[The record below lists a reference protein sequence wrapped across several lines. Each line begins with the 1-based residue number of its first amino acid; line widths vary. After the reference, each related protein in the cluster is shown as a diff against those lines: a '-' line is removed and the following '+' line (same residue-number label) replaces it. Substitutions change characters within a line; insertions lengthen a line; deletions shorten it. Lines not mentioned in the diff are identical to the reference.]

1 MQLRLDHITLGN
13 FGDWKSVEG
22 VTGLYELRDHYAQ
35 GYRIY
40 YTITDRTVVLLL
52 AGSTKRDQQRTIT
65 QADKYLADYHEGES
79 IVKNPTRRLEHT
91 TNAFLQD
98 LEAAALYLEEALAD
112 GDIDLF
118 KIALRNVAEARLGG
132 MTALA
137 EKTGLGRES
146 LYKSLSEDGNP
157 RLNTLT
163 GVLKA
168 TGLRL
173 SVTTNG

>member
-1 MQLRLDHITLGN
+1 M
-13 FGDWKSVEG
+13 
-22 VTGLYELRDHYAQ
+22 
-35 GYRIY
+35 
-40 YTITDRTVVLLL
+40 
-52 AGSTKRDQQRTIT
+52 
-65 QADKYLADYHEGES
+65 
-79 IVKNPTRRLEHT
+79 KNSTRRLEHT
-91 TNAFLQD
+91 TTAFLQD
-98 LEAAALYLEEALAD
+98 PEAAALYLEEALAD
-112 GDIDLF
+112 GDTDLF

-137 EKTGLGRES
+137 DKTGLGRES

-173 SVTTNG
+173 SVTVNG